1 MSNNNKEMTDY
12 LEKQL
17 KGCMIE
23 SIEIDK
29 LPPEFG
35 GNFKA
40 GDSTIRKPPIKR
52 KRITIDIIENE

>member
-1 MSNNNKEMTDY
+1 MMDY

-17 KGCMIE
+17 KGYMIE

-29 LPPEFG
+29 LPPELG

-40 GDSTIRKPPIKR
+40 DDSTIRKPPIKR